1 MNGIA
6 ERKTYIMRKLF
17 IFLFL
22 LTIVKGYSQTTLPIL
37 ELDGKTDKPFIVMIS
52 GDGGAKGFTVSLV
65 RAIHDRGYA
74 IALIDARSYFWQKK
88 TPEET
93 TAAISSY
100 ISGKLSAANDHR
112 WAMVGYSF
120 GADITPF
127 VVNRL
132 PDSLRS
138 RLTASVLLSPSTSTD
153 FEIHLSDMLGI
164 GKKRS
169 MDVIREI
176 NRMGD
181 LHVSIIGGDDE
192 SGFPFSQIKLSHF
205 HQELVKGDHH
215 YGGDFR
221 MVGEKVCEEIGE

>member
-1 MNGIA
+1 
-6 ERKTYIMRKLF
+6 MRKFF

-22 LTIVKGYSQTTLPIL
+22 LLIIKGYSQTTLPVL
-37 ELDGKTDKPFIVMIS
+37 ELEAKTDKPFIIMVS
-52 GDGGAKGFTVSLV
+52 GDGGSKGFTVSLA
-65 RAIHDRGYA
+65 RAIHDKGYA
-74 IALIDARSYFWQKK
+74 VALIDARSYFWQKK

-100 ISGKLSAANDHR
+100 ISGKLSTGNNHR

-138 RLTASVLLSPSTSTD
+138 KLTASVLLSPSTSTD

-181 LHVSIIGGDDE
+181 LSVIILGGDDE
-192 SGFPFSQIKLSHF
+192 TSFPFSQIKLTHF
-205 HQELVKGDHH
+205 RHELIKGDHH

-221 MVGEKVCEEIGE
+221 MVGEKVCGEIGE